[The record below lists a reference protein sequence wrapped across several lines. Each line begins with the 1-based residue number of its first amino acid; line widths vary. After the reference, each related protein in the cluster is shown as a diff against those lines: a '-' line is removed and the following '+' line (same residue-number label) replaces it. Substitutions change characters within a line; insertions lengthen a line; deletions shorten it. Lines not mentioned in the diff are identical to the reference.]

1 MFLPQLSLKRPILA
15 SMMSLALILFGVVS
29 LSRLPVRELPDIDPP
44 IINVQ
49 TVYPGAGAEV
59 VETEVTE
66 PLEEQINNIEGIKT
80 LTSQSRE
87 QVSNIT
93 IEFNLARSIDLA
105 AQDVRDRVSRIRG
118 NLPADIDEPIVSKQD
133 ADANPILWIGVRS
146 DKYSTLELTTIVEK
160 QIKNRLQTV
169 EGVSSVR
176 MGGEKRFAIRIWL
189 DSEKMAGR
197 QLTVL
202 DVQRAL
208 QEQNVELPSGRIENL
223 DREMTIKTRG
233 ELKSAEE
240 FNQLIILADG
250 SKLVRLRDIGRAV
263 EGVEDMRT
271 IARANGRPAVAIG
284 VVKQSKANTITVAK
298 GIKAKMDSILRLLP
312 EGIEMSIGYDESI
325 FVERAVDE
333 VWQTLLVAFGLV
345 VLVIFIFLRDIR
357 ATFIP
362 AVAIPVSII
371 STFLV
376 FYVFGYSI
384 NILTMLALVLAI
396 GLVVDDTIV
405 VLENIFR
412 HMEEGMGPMEAA
424 QKAMDEISFA
434 VIATTVSLVA
444 VFIPIAFNTGTTG
457 RLFSEFAWVL
467 SGAVII
473 STFVALSLSPML
485 SSRILKPTHNVK
497 HGPVFMFFEKFFH
510 GMTGLYTGTLNRVLV
525 RRPFWMESSAVLAI
539 WVALLSLVY
548 LSYRGLEN
556 EFLPDDDKG
565 RLFNILIA
573 PEGATSEY
581 TDLMV
586 QEMEAY
592 IDALEETDTYFGMVA
607 PGFSGPGMANQG
619 FVFVTLKDK
628 SERERSVQEVV
639 NAPGGLRQQFFQ
651 GIEGAI
657 AIPQIPKS
665 IGRSFGQPFQLVI
678 QNQDLKELH
687 RFAGQFANQLR
698 QEGFLINVRSTFDFN
713 KPELQVE
720 IDRDRAA
727 ALGVSIAEISRTLQ
741 ILFGGLDLSRFKLD
755 GKEYEVIAQLDR
767 TSRLTPEQ
775 LRQLYVRNDKGE
787 LVQLNNLV
795 TYEVGPS
802 PNSISRYNRLRSAT
816 IEATPVGIT
825 MGAAVQK
832 TQALLAES
840 MPEGF
845 LYEWSGEAK
854 DLRDSNQDVLF
865 FLGFSIIIIYMA
877 LASQFESLIHPLT
890 IMLALPLAAL
900 GAFGSLWGMGW
911 LEQMGWIPVLGGMNL
926 NLYSQIGLLLL
937 VGLVTKNSILL
948 VDYANRKVEEGMDV
962 YAAMREAGLTRF
974 RPILMTALSTI
985 AGILPI
991 AIGLGSG
998 AESRRPMGITI
1009 VGGMITS
1016 GILTLY
1022 VIPMMYVLFHHIQN
1036 WFTRSKTVDQ

>member
-1 MFLPQLSLKRPILA
+1 M
-15 SMMSLALILFGVVS
+15 
-29 LSRLPVRELPDIDPP
+29 
-44 IINVQ
+44 
-49 TVYPGAGAEV
+49 
-59 VETEVTE
+59 
-66 PLEEQINNIEGIKT
+66 
-80 LTSQSRE
+80 
-87 QVSNIT
+87 
-93 IEFNLARSIDLA
+93 
-105 AQDVRDRVSRIRG
+105 
-118 NLPADIDEPIVSKQD
+118 
-133 ADANPILWIGVRS
+133 
-146 DKYSTLELTTIVEK
+146 
-160 QIKNRLQTV
+160 
-169 EGVSSVR
+169 
-176 MGGEKRFAIRIWL
+176 
-189 DSEKMAGR
+189 
-197 QLTVL
+197 
-202 DVQRAL
+202 
-208 QEQNVELPSGRIENL
+208 
-223 DREMTIKTRG
+223 
-233 ELKSAEE
+233 
-240 FNQLIILADG
+240 
-250 SKLVRLRDIGRAV
+250 
-263 EGVEDMRT
+263 
-271 IARANGRPAVAIG
+271 
-284 VVKQSKANTITVAK
+284 
-298 GIKAKMDSILRLLP
+298 
-312 EGIEMSIGYDESI
+312 
-325 FVERAVDE
+325 
-333 VWQTLLVAFGLV
+333 
-345 VLVIFIFLRDIR
+345 
-357 ATFIP
+357 
-362 AVAIPVSII
+362 
-371 STFLV
+371 
-376 FYVFGYSI
+376 
-384 NILTMLALVLAI
+384 
-396 GLVVDDTIV
+396 
-405 VLENIFR
+405 
-412 HMEEGMGPMEAA
+412 
-424 QKAMDEISFA
+424 
-434 VIATTVSLVA
+434 
-444 VFIPIAFNTGTTG
+444 
-457 RLFSEFAWVL
+457 
-467 SGAVII
+467 
-473 STFVALSLSPML
+473 
-485 SSRILKPTHNVK
+485 
-497 HGPVFMFFEKFFH
+497 
-510 GMTGLYTGTLNRVLV
+510 
-525 RRPFWMESSAVLAI
+525 
-539 WVALLSLVY
+539 
-548 LSYRGLEN
+548 
-556 EFLPDDDKG
+556 
-565 RLFNILIA
+565 
-573 PEGATSEY
+573 
-581 TDLMV
+581 
-586 QEMEAY
+586 
-592 IDALEETDTYFGMVA
+592 
-607 PGFSGPGMANQG
+607 
-619 FVFVTLKDK
+619 
-628 SERERSVQEVV
+628 
-639 NAPGGLRQQFFQ
+639 
-651 GIEGAI
+651 
-657 AIPQIPKS
+657 
-665 IGRSFGQPFQLVI
+665 

-825 MGAAVQK
+825 MGAAVQR

-1036 WFTRSKTVDQ
+1036 WFTKSKPVDQ

>member
-29 LSRLPVRELPDIDPP
+29 LTRLPVRELPDIDPP

-49 TVYPGAGAEV
+49 TVYPGASAEV

-118 NLPADIDEPIVSKQD
+118 NLPDDIDEPIVSKQD
-133 ADANPILWIGVRS
+133 SDANPIVWIGVRS
-146 DKYSTLELTTIVEK
+146 DRFSTLELTTIAEK

-189 DSEKMAGR
+189 DSEKMAGH
-197 QLTVL
+197 QVTVL

-208 QEQNVELPSGRIENL
+208 REQNVELPSGRIENL

-233 ELKSAEE
+233 ELKTAEE
-240 FNQLIILADG
+240 FNQLIIFSRG
-250 SKLVRLRDIGRAV
+250 SQIIRLRDIGIAE

-284 VVKQSKANTITVAK
+284 IVKQSKANTITVAK
-298 GIKAKMDSILRLLP
+298 GIKAKIDAILPTLP
-312 EGIEMSIGYDESI
+312 DGIEMNIGYDESI

-333 VWQTLLVAFGLV
+333 VWQTLLIAFGLV
-345 VLVIFIFLRDIR
+345 VLVIFIFLRNIR

-376 FYVFGYSI
+376 FYQFGYSI

-412 HMEEGMGPMEAA
+412 HMEEGLSPMKAA

-467 SGAVII
+467 AGAVII

-497 HGPVFMFFEKFFH
+497 HGPLFLFFEKIFNS
-510 GMTGLYTGTLNRVLV
+510 MTGFYAGTLNRTLKPRSFWVESTSVLC
-525 RRPFWMESSAVLAI
+525 I
-539 WVALLSLVY
+539 WAALLSVVY
-548 LSYRGLEN
+548 LSYKGLDN

-581 TDLMV
+581 TDRMV
-586 QEMEAY
+586 KEMESS
-592 IDALEETDTYFGMVA
+592 IMNLEETDTFFGLVA
-607 PGFSGPGMANQG
+607 PSFNGPGQANQG
-619 FVFVTLKDK
+619 FVFVSLKDK
-628 SERERSVQEVV
+628 SERQRSVQEIV

-651 GIEGAI
+651 NIEGAI

-665 IGRSFGQPFQLVI
+665 IGRSFGQPYQLVL

-687 RFAGQFANQLR
+687 RFANQFANELR
-698 QEGFLINVRSTFDFN
+698 QAGFLINVRSTFDFN

-727 ALGVSIAEISRTLQ
+727 ALGVSIADISRTLQ

-755 GKEYEVIAQLDR
+755 GKEYDVIAQLNR
-767 TSRLTPEQ
+767 ESRLTPEQ
-775 LRQLYVRNDKGE
+775 LRQLYVRNNQGQ

-816 IEATPVGIT
+816 IEATPLDVT
-825 MGAAVQK
+825 MGAAVKK
-832 TQALLAES
+832 TEDLLEKS
-840 MPEGF
+840 MPAGF
-845 LYEWSGEAK
+845 LYEWNGEAK
-854 DLRDSNQDVLF
+854 DLQDSTQTVLF

-900 GAFGSLWGMGW
+900 GAFGSLWGLGT
-911 LEQMGWIPVLGGMNL
+911 LEQMGVIPPLGGMNL

-948 VDYANRKVEEGMDV
+948 VDYANRKVEEGMDA
-962 YAAMREAGLTRF
+962 YEAMKEAGRTRF

-991 AIGLGSG
+991 AIGLGAG

-1016 GILTLY
+1016 GVLTLY
-1022 VIPMMYVLFHHIQN
+1022 IIPMMYVLFHHVQT
-1036 WFTRSKTVDQ
+1036 WMVKRKPTES